1 VPAPAITASVA
12 EGAEVAPGG
21 AVSLAVDGGRLA
33 SVVLHDDTADVLVA
47 DLDGASASAT
57 ASVSTV
63 TARMPAEPTDTR
75 TWQSPPGLVPG
86 HTLTLTAVATV
97 SGGPS
102 TTLTRRFT
110 VAPPKKTL
118 TTDVSPY
125 GDDVVGVGYPVI
137 VKFNNAVADK
147 AAVERALSVETSK
160 PIGPASWSWVST
172 KEIHFRPKS
181 FWPADTSVVV
191 HVNLAGVQAGPELW
205 GMKNRDVT
213 FSTGR
218 AQVVTVNGKTHS
230 MTVTRNGKV
239 IRTAPVSLGR
249 SSYPTRSGVKVI
261 MTREVSHRMRSETVG
276 ITGDDAYDIVVPY
289 ALRITYSG
297 EFLHGAP
304 WNGNIGSANTSHG
317 CTNLRLSDA
326 KWLYNSSLIGD
337 PVITTGTRLQ
347 AESRGNGIGAD
358 WNVGWAK
365 WVAGSAL
372 A

>member
-1 VPAPAITASVA
+1 
-12 EGAEVAPGG
+12 
-21 AVSLAVDGGRLA
+21 
-33 SVVLHDDTADVLVA
+33 
-47 DLDGASASAT
+47 
-57 ASVSTV
+57 
-63 TARMPAEPTDTR
+63 
-75 TWQSPPGLVPG
+75 
-86 HTLTLTAVATV
+86 
-97 SGGPS
+97 
-102 TTLTRRFT
+102 
-110 VAPPKKTL
+110 
-118 TTDVSPY
+118 
-125 GDDVVGVGYPVI
+125 
-137 VKFNNAVADK
+137 
-147 AAVERALSVETSK
+147 
-160 PIGPASWSWVST
+160 
-172 KEIHFRPKS
+172 
-181 FWPADTSVVV
+181 
-191 HVNLAGVQAGPELW
+191 
-205 GMKNRDVT
+205 
-213 FSTGR
+213 
-218 AQVVTVNGKTHS
+218 